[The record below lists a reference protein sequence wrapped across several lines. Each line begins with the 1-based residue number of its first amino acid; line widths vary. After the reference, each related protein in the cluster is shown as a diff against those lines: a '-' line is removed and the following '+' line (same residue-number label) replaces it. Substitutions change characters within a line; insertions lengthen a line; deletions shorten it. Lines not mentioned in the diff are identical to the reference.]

1 MFAGVFVWNA
11 IRPWPMLWWSW
22 YFFIFNLIV
31 PGIVACI
38 STVWFMIGGIVDLRR
53 MLRDLAARTDNPLDD
68 GRVEGHVSLADI
80 KEFKM
85 REESGKRR

>member
-1 MFAGVFVWNA
+1 
-11 IRPWPMLWWSW
+11 
-22 YFFIFNLIV
+22 
-31 PGIVACI
+31 
-38 STVWFMIGGIVDLRR
+38 MIGGIVDLRR